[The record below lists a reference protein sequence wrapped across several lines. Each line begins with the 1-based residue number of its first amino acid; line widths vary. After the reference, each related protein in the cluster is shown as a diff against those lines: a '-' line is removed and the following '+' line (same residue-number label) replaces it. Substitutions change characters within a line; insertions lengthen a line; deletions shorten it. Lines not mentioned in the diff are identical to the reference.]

1 MKTFEITFSMMQPDE
16 ESDTPLQIA
25 EWFRTVLKS
34 IKENDDLTD
43 TQYKLNCVT
52 ETIPENEK
60 GICAKSA
67 AEILRKIEGKQLLM
81 SIGKRPASR
90 IIAIEESQEC
100 VILYNHIPEQ
110 RKGFSVLWPSYEGAK

>member
-1 MKTFEITFSMMQPDE
+1 MKTFEVTFSMTQPDE

-34 IKENDDLTD
+34 IKETDDLTE

-60 GICAKSA
+60 GITGKEAS
-67 AEILRKIEGKQLLM
+67 EILRIVNDRQLLM

-100 VILYNHIPEQ
+100 VILYNHIPEK
-110 RKGFSVLWPSYEGAK
+110 RKGFKVLYPSYEGAK